1 MCDSRWEDWSF
12 LRDEEWREDEARR
25 AVEAVDERDVPDPEV
40 EVEPEP
46 ERELV
51 RA

>member
-1 MCDSRWEDWSF
+1 MCDSKWEDRSF
-12 LRDEEWREDEARR
+12 LRDEEQREDEVRR
-25 AVEAVDERDVPDPEV
+25 AVDVVDERDVPDHEV

-46 ERELV
+46 ERQLV